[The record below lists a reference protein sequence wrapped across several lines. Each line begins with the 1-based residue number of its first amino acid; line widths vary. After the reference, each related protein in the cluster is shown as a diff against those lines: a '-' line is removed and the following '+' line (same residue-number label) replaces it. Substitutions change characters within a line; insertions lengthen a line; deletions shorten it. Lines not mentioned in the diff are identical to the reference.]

1 MYFPYLHYILDIFS
15 LDRGKS
21 SSSLLKKALDSIL
34 PVLLHLLTFVWAC
47 FQFKNFQESI
57 IKILSKFP
65 SQVFLKSL
73 NISVYI
79 SHSIDSITVTWVSLE
94 RSFLLQNLRN
104 VHRHWRLWLEDMNFI
119 LVLKTMMFYSLAVLV
134 VKYCFYHPKIKLIS
148 LSNPIIFPDTLYRLV
163 KSCLL
168 PYPTP
173 HLSGI
178 CSYSVHFTCK
188 TLQEGETTSSIFLCE
203 AETVLM
209 QCSDCMTIHH

>member
-1 MYFPYLHYILDIFS
+1 MAKCIFWTFWTFS
-15 LDRGKS
+15 AWIEAKLV
-21 SSSLLKKALDSIL
+21 
-34 PVLLHLLTFVWAC
+34 PVYSKRHLTACLFLLHLFTFVWAC

-65 SQVFLKSL
+65 SQFFLKSL

-104 VHRHWRLWLEDMNFI
+104 VHRHWRLWLEDINFI

-148 LSNPIIFPDTLYRLV
+148 LSNPIIFPKQYSISTFQVLPPPIPHPPPLWNLQLQCTL
-163 KSCLL
+163 
-168 PYPTP
+168 
-173 HLSGI
+173 H
-178 CSYSVHFTCK
+178 
-188 TLQEGETTSSIFLCE
+188 
-203 AETVLM
+203 M
-209 QCSDCMTIHH
+209 QDFARRWDYK